1 MAARVDASYL
11 PTPTIE
17 IINQFYLPINF
28 YILIILVITNILL
41 LHKVMLFIT
50 L

>member
-1 MAARVDASYL
+1 MAAGVDASYL
-11 PTPTIE
+11 PTPAIV
-17 IINQFYLPINF
+17 IINRFYLPINF

-41 LHKVMLFIT
+41 LHKVMLFMT

>member
-1 MAARVDASYL
+1 MAAGVDASY
-11 PTPTIE
+11 PTPAIE
-17 IINQFYLPINF
+17 IINRIYHPINF